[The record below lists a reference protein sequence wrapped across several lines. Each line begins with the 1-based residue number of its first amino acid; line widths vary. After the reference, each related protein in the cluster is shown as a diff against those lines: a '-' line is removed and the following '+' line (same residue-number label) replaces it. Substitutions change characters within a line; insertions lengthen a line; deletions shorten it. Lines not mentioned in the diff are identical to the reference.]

1 MHMWGGVWFVL
12 QTRIGPSENMT
23 FEQKLED
30 ESVICVTLCGKIVSD
45 KRDSQFKG

>member
-1 MHMWGGVWFVL
+1 MWGWVWFAL
-12 QTRIGPSENMT
+12 QNRAGPNENMI

-30 ESVICVTLCGKIVSD
+30 ESVAYVTICGKIVSD